1 MQGGLDRHDIPI
13 RGPIAASSQHIPGN
27 MTIATTK
34 AVTALRAGCERDFR
48 LRSEDDAG
56 GTINTVGN

>member
-1 MQGGLDRHDIPI
+1 
-13 RGPIAASSQHIPGN
+13 

-34 AVTALRAGCERDFR
+34 AVAALLHAGCERDFR

-56 GTINTVGN
+56 EAINTVGN